1 MGFQGIS
8 SCKTIIFRGKVAVK
22 LWEGIR
28 LFPCLPLQI
37 TQLHTP
43 RPTRKYLVGPLCF
56 LERKRTTQS
65 YSKGPP
71 PQVVFPFSLSLMFA
85 NQRDHQSLLK
95 EAQGLKEVRSV
106 HTSAGDVV
114 SSHHEEEMVSL
125 LSVGGW
131 LISFWFDIYQVSKN
145 ETLQDSKMDDFPK
158 QNTIWKLIY
167 KYSTLMFTTV
177 FYPCKVLITAG
188 SLIQTNLKSI
198 VTWWLA
204 NYPKH
209 IIKVIR
215 WYKSHILT
223 FTSGFCCQAR

>member
-8 SCKTIIFRGKVAVK
+8 SSKTIIFRGKLAVK

-43 RPTRKYLVGPLCF
+43 HPTRKYLVGPLCF
-56 LERKRTTQS
+56 LARKRTTKVNQRTTTTTL
-65 YSKGPP
+65 
-71 PQVVFPFSLSLMFA
+71 FPFSLSLLFA

-145 ETLQDSKMDDFPK
+145 ETLQDSKWMIFR
-158 QNTIWKLIY
+158 N
-167 KYSTLMFTTV
+167 
-177 FYPCKVLITAG
+177 
-188 SLIQTNLKSI
+188 
-198 VTWWLA
+198 
-204 NYPKH
+204 
-209 IIKVIR
+209 II
-215 WYKSHILT
+215 
-223 FTSGFCCQAR
+223 